1 MKAKITFK
9 GGIHPPEN
17 KDLCGELS
25 IKDFPPPGIAV
36 LPLQQSLG
44 SPSEP
49 VVKKGDK
56 VKKGTLIARSK
67 GYISANLHSSI
78 SGEVIDIKKAPHP
91 LLGEANAVIIK
102 SDNRDEPEKDYSTE
116 DVSAAGLSSG
126 EILGLIQNAGIVGLG
141 GATFPAHVKLNPP
154 PDKPVKTLIINGA
167 ECEPYLASDHS
178 LMLNN
183 AEQILKGAVMIKK
196 ILNAEKC
203 LIAIEENK
211 KDAVSLFRQK
221 LNSLKDIAGL
231 EVLPLNVKYPQGAEK
246 QLIYT
251 LTGKEVPSG
260 GLPMDISVLVHN
272 IGTVFAIYEAVFLKK
287 PLFERVITVSGKGIK
302 NPANWRVRIGTPFKT
317 LINHSGVTDRT
328 IKKLI
333 MGGPMMG
340 LAQYTD
346 EVPVVKATSGILLL
360 TSEEAAAFEHLPC
373 IRCGKCVTACPMGL
387 MPAEISKMVEKG
399 RIDMA
404 KSIGLMDCMECGSCN
419 YICPSGTNLLQYIK
433 LGKYEYMRS
442 KNAKR

>member
-1 MKAKITFK
+1 MKARVTFK

-17 KDLCGELS
+17 KGLCGELS
-25 IKDFPPPGIAV
+25 IKDFPPPETAV

-44 SPSEP
+44 SASEP

-67 GYISANLHSSI
+67 GYISSNLHSSV
-78 SGEVIDIKKAPHP
+78 SGEVIDIRKSPHP
-91 LLGEANAVIIK
+91 LLGEANAIIIK
-102 SDNRDEPEKDYSTE
+102 SDNRDEPERDYSAE
-116 DVSAAGLSSG
+116 EASADSLSSG
-126 EILGLIQNAGIVGLG
+126 EILELIQNAGIVGLG

-154 PDKPVKTLIINGA
+154 ADKPIKTFIINGA
-167 ECEPYLASDHS
+167 ECEPYLTSDHS
-178 LMLNN
+178 LMLEC
-183 AEQILKGAVMIKK
+183 ADRILKGAALIKK
-196 ILNAEKC
+196 MLKAEKC

-211 KDAVSLFRQK
+211 KDAIALFRQK
-221 LNSLKDIAGL
+221 IIQLKNAEGL
-231 EVLPLNVKYPQGAEK
+231 QVFPLKVKYPQGAEK

-260 GLPMDISVLVHN
+260 GLPMDVSVLVHN
-272 IGTVFAIYEAVFLKK
+272 IGTVFAVYEAVFLRK
-287 PLFERVITVSGKGIK
+287 PLFERIVTVSGKGIK
-302 NPANWRVRIGTPFKT
+302 NPANWRVRIGTTFKM
-317 LINHSGVTDRT
+317 LVNHSGLADKK

-346 EVPVVKATSGILLL
+346 EVPVVKATSGILVL
-360 TSEEAAAFEHLPC
+360 TSDEAADFEHLAC
-373 IRCGKCVTACPMGL
+373 IRCGKCVSVCPMGL

-399 RIDMA
+399 RIDTA

-433 LGKYEYMRS
+433 LGKYEYLRS
-442 KNAKR
+442 KNVKR